1 MSQRLAFSIT
11 GLAIVGVLTTAAGPA
26 RIAGLRLDATK
37 RTIYVS
43 VVDKNGAPVTDLQ
56 AADLEVKEGG
66 KTMEIVSVKPATVPL
81 RIALIDSDGGTGA
94 YQGGLLKLM
103 NKLLSHAEFSLTSVS
118 VQPTTVLDYSI
129 DPQVLV
135 RGLEAVGR
143 RGLLRG
149 GQLMEAISEAT
160 KTVRAEGKRPA
171 IVAMRVGGEAV
182 SSLSPRDVREQ
193 LKKSGAALYV
203 ISVRGVD
210 RAVTGGGDANGSTAT
225 AAGMQAQRQ
234 DFDMNEGAA
243 NLQQVLN
250 DGSKESGGHFLEVS
264 SATMTSTLEKLGDEL
279 LHQYEVVY
287 AVPDGVKPSDKLAVA
302 TKRKGVDVYAPTRPP
317 M

>member
-1 MSQRLAFSIT
+1 MSQRLTSIV
-11 GLAIVGVLTTAAGPA
+11 GIAIVAALMTAAGST
-26 RIAGLRLDATK
+26 RIAGRGLDAGK
-37 RTIYVS
+37 RTVYVS
-43 VVDKNGAPVTDLQ
+43 VIDKNGAPVADIQ
-56 AADLEVKEGG
+56 SADLEIKEGG
-66 KTMEIVSVKPATVPL
+66 KTMEIVSVKPATAPL
-81 RIALIDSDGGTGA
+81 RIALIDSDSGYGA

-103 NKLLSHAEFSLTSVS
+103 NKLLGHAEFSLTSVI
-118 VQPTTVLDYSI
+118 VQPTKVLDYSS

-135 RGLEAVGR
+135 KGLEAVGR
-143 RGLLRG
+143 RGIQRG

-160 KTVRAEGKRPA
+160 RTVRAEGKRPV

-203 ISVRGVD
+203 VSVRGVD
-210 RAVTGGGDANGSTAT
+210 KAVTGGGDANGSTAT

-234 DFDMNEGAA
+234 DFDMNEGAS

-250 DGSKESGGHFLEVS
+250 DGSKESGGHFEEVS
-264 SATMTSTLEKLGDEL
+264 ASTMTSTLEKLGDEL
-279 LHQYEVVY
+279 LNQYEVVY
-287 AVPDGVKPSDKLAVA
+287 AVPDSVKPSDKLSVA
-302 TKRKGVDVYAPTRPP
+302 TKRKGVTLYAPSRPP

>member
-1 MSQRLAFSIT
+1 M
-11 GLAIVGVLTTAAGPA
+11 AG
-26 RIAGLRLDATK
+26 RRLDATK

-43 VVDKNGAPVTDLQ
+43 VVDKNGAPVTDVQ
-56 AADLEVKEGG
+56 ATDFEVKEGG

-81 RIALIDSDGGTGA
+81 RIALIDCDAGYGA

-103 NKLLSHAEFSLTSVS
+103 NKLLDHAEFSLTSVV
-118 VQPTTVLDYSI
+118 VQPTKVLDYSS

-135 RGLEAVGR
+135 KGLEAVGR
-143 RGLLRG
+143 RGIQHG
-149 GQLMEAISEAT
+149 GQLMEAISEAS
-160 KTVRAEGKRPA
+160 KTVRAEGKRPV
-171 IVAMRVGGEAV
+171 IIAMRVGGEAV

-193 LKKSGAALYV
+193 LKKSGAALHV
-203 ISVRGVD
+203 VSVRGVD

-234 DFDMNEGAA
+234 DFDMNEGAS

-250 DGSKESGGHFLEVS
+250 EGSKESGGHFEEVS
-264 SATMTSTLEKLGDEL
+264 PSTMTSTMERLGDVL
-279 LHQYEVVY
+279 LNQYEVVY
-287 AVPDGVKPSDKLAVA
+287 AVPDGVKPSDRLSVA
-302 TKRKGVDVYAPTRPP
+302 TKRKGVTLYAPNRPP